1 MGLEKLTILKF
12 ISRTIAFLAVN
23 LYNKPT
29 NRNSP
34 SDYMGL
40 SHV

>member
-1 MGLEKLTILKF
+1 MGIAKSTILQF
-12 ISRTIAFLAVN
+12 ISQTIAFLAVN
-23 LYNKPT
+23 LHNKPT